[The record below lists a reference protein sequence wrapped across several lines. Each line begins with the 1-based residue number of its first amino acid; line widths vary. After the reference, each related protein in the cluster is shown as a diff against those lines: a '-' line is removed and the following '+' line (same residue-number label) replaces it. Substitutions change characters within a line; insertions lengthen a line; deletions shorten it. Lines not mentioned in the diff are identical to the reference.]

1 MEIKIGVRP
10 SPLALKQAYEA
21 VEILKKTYTADTFVI
36 KIIDTLGDKDKKTP
50 FSGVTD
56 PDFFTREID
65 EALLE
70 GAIDFG
76 VHSAKDV
83 PQNLAQGIEV
93 YYETESISPFDC
105 LVSKGNIELAAL
117 PKGWR
122 IGVSSQRRK
131 DEIAAW
137 RSDLALVDIRGNIEE
152 RLALIEDGKIDAL
165 IVAHAAL
172 IRLGLEDRIAEVFPL
187 NIFRTHP
194 KQGRLTIVRRIKN

>member
-21 VEILKKTYTADTFVI
+21 VEILKKTYSAHTFVI
-36 KIIDTLGDKDKKTP
+36 KTIDTLGDKDKKTP

-70 GAIDFG
+70 GSIDFG

-83 PQNLAQGIEV
+83 PEKLAQGLKV
-93 YYETESISPFDC
+93 HYETESISPFDC
-105 LVSKGNIELAAL
+105 LVSKGNLKLAAL

-137 RSDLALVDIRGNIEE
+137 RGDLALVDIRGNIEE

-165 IVAHAAL
+165 VVAHAAL

-187 NIFRTHP
+187 NIFKTHP